1 MLRKEATIRSAW
13 VTHMTKMMKTGLFTI
28 DTCRTTPAVVLHL
41 RLERL
46 RNESDIFL
54 IPILNSIC
62 MCNPNYI
69 RSLIE
74 YDNSVINNLK
84 KNLT

>member
-13 VTHMTKMMKTGLFTI
+13 VTHMTKMMKMGLFTI

-41 RLERL
+41 CLERL

-62 MCNPNYI
+62 MCNPDYI
-69 RSLIE
+69 RTIMG
-74 YDNSVINNLK
+74 YNNCVINNLK
-84 KNLT
+84 KNQT